1 MRRTLAFLEWRAGWW
16 RCQAS
21 RRVDISEQVHHGL
34 VAYAERQADLLERIA
49 GGHAKHWL
57 PILKVN
63 SIVSDWAVK
72 YLASGMSAAA
82 GGEVGSDDSDDA
94 KVDDSEEDIFDDSD
108 LE

>member
-1 MRRTLAFLEWRAGWW
+1 M
-16 RCQAS
+16 
-21 RRVDISEQVHHGL
+21 
-34 VAYAERQADLLERIA
+34 
-49 GGHAKHWL
+49 
-57 PILKVN
+57 N